1 MYSCCN
7 RKGPGI
13 FAGYQAFWIIVVIAI
28 VIIWVHYGI
37 NCNGYGNRG
46 CGCNDDCGCIND
58 CGCGCNTGCNC
69 GCMNNGCC

>member
-28 VIIWVHYGI
+28 VIIWVHYGRWDGCRGG
-37 NCNGYGNRG
+37 NCCPDNGGDG
-46 CGCNDDCGCIND
+46 CGDGSN
-58 CGCGCNTGCNC
+58 
-69 GCMNNGCC
+69 GCMNPCC

>member
-28 VIIWVHYGI
+28 VIIWV
-37 NCNGYGNRG
+37 
-46 CGCNDDCGCIND
+46 
-58 CGCGCNTGCNC
+58 TGRFAGQTNAQLPQVKQ
-69 GCMNNGCC
+69 